1 MLISL
6 THQKRLS
13 RFKRS
18 ITEANKIALLFQYF
32 WNSLFDKNP
41 LYCFSCGEYI
51 PIHKRVPDIYQ
62 RPYKKDPIHNTC
74 WDALPSDDF
83 VKRLNDESFLICH
96 LDLGSGVHGSVCR
109 LRVKNTPYSMMVHMI
124 NHHGWKQIPE
134 LAKKDFDKKM
144 NELAVSEISDTKFSE
159 TRDTELKKLAKIYTN
174 NPEEWFYNNQL
185 IWENF
190 RSYHFLKPNGKLF
203 AKVRDL

>member
-1 MLISL
+1 MSEL

-13 RFKRS
+13 KFRRS
-18 ITEANKIALLFQYF
+18 ISEANKIALLFQYF
-32 WNSLFDKNP
+32 WNMKFDNNP

-51 PIHKRVPDIYQ
+51 PIHKRVPEIYQ

-96 LDLGSGVHGSVCR
+96 FDLGWGVNGLVCR
-109 LRVKNTPYSMMVHMI
+109 QKVKNTAYSIMVHMI

-134 LAKKDFDKKM
+134 LP
-144 NELAVSEISDTKFSE
+144 
-159 TRDTELKKLAKIYTN
+159 LKKIKSEMIPNDHESLDKWKKLYIRTIADNSK
-174 NPEEWFYNNQL
+174 EWFFDNQL
-185 IWENF
+185 DFESIRNT
-190 RSYHFLKPNGKLF
+190 HFLKPNGKSF
-203 AKVRDL
+203 PKVRDF

>member
-41 LYCFSCGEYI
+41 LYCFSCGKYI
-51 PIHKRVPDIYQ
+51 PIHQRVPDIYQ

-96 LDLGSGVHGSVCR
+96 LDLGWGVHGSVCR
-109 LRVKNTPYSMMVHMI
+109 LRVKNTPYSIMVHMI

-134 LAKKDFDKKM
+134 LP
-144 NELAVSEISDTKFSE
+144 
-159 TRDTELKKLAKIYTN
+159 LKKIQAEMIPNDHESLDKWKKLYIKTIADNSK
-174 NPEEWFYNNQL
+174 EWFSDNQI
-185 IWENF
+185 IWEDF
-190 RSYHFLKPNGKLF
+190 RNIHFLKPNGKNF
-203 AKVRDL
+203 PKVADY